1 MRRAPARND
10 SLARASRPL
19 SELRLGGLFGC
30 QVAAHG
36 VQPVARVDWNSA
48 VDVTGPM
55 ATRCRSNKVS
65 GVKRHVPVDTTGT
78 VLKACVSLAYS
89 GDRDG
94 AMMLLARVKAYGG
107 FCG

>member
-1 MRRAPARND
+1 
-10 SLARASRPL
+10 
-19 SELRLGGLFGC
+19 
-30 QVAAHG
+30 
-36 VQPVARVDWNSA
+36 
-48 VDVTGPM
+48 M